1 MSLIDFLRDFAA
13 FVVVLVAVVSILA
26 FALTVKSKAVIQELR
41 DANKDLR
48 DARDDRD
55 EQIARLVE
63 VKEQEVAMRA
73 ERDRKIADLERA
85 VEVLQSTVTARPH
98 WEALNQRIDSL
109 SQLLT
114 AHDAAMVKGLAAL
127 ASHIRDLATLLGAR
141 RRTEGRSDERS

>member
-1 MSLIDFLRDFAA
+1 MSLLDFLRDFAA

-55 EQIARLVE
+55 EQITRMEEAN
-63 VKEQEVAMRA
+63 KAEVAKRA

-109 SQLLT
+109 SQLLA
-114 AHDAAMVKGLAAL
+114 AHDLAMVKGLASL
-127 ASHIRDLATLLGAR
+127 TSHIRDLATLLGAR
-141 RRTEGRSDERS
+141 RRTEGTNDDR